1 MKIGSIG
8 SMEEAHSFQSW
19 RKKLLKKS
27 AFIEAERYM
36 EHICI
41 QYYAGHT
48 GDGAAD
54 CFSARPLRE
63 SAAGDLRHAVW
74 WISIVQ

>member
-1 MKIGSIG
+1 
-8 SMEEAHSFQSW
+8 
-19 RKKLLKKS
+19 
-27 AFIEAERYM
+27 M